1 VTRGEQ
7 KKNTRNAAVGQ
18 DYDVME
24 FGHFHKRM
32 LTARLRGNGSLKGY
46 DEWASDMNFGF
57 EPPSQNFWITHP
69 DHGITFDAPVYA
81 ETGPKK
87 VKQTPWVSVPK

>member
-1 VTRGEQ
+1 
-7 KKNTRNAAVGQ
+7 
-18 DYDVME
+18 ME

-46 DEWASDMNFGF
+46 DEYAADNNFGF
-57 EPPSQNFWITHP
+57 EPASQNFWVTHP

-81 ETGPKK
+81 DVVTKK
-87 VKQTPWVSVPK
+87 AVRTDWVSIPKRS